1 MKAAYIS
8 RYGNISD
15 VLLGEQSTPVLT
27 ENDVLIKVYAASI
40 NPLDLRVLEGELKAI
55 LPLKFPFILGND
67 FAGTIVEVGS
77 NVTQFKAGD
86 EVYAKTDLNGAF
98 AEYTVAQQSSLA
110 LKPQNISME
119 LAASLPLVSL
129 TAWQAL
135 VEIAKVKAGQKV
147 LIHAGSGGVGSIAIQ
162 LAKSLGAMVA
172 TTTSAKNSGWVK
184 ELGADIII
192 DYKTM
197 NFEQEIKDYDVVL
210 DTQGGKTLEKSLHVL
225 KRGGRL
231 ISISGPPDHA
241 FAEVINPNWFLKCV
255 IPMLSWSIR
264 HKAKKLG
271 ITYSFLF
278 MQPNGQQL
286 SEISKLVESGKINPV
301 VDKTYEFSE
310 IKDAFQY
317 VNTGRAKGKVI
328 LKVSEQDR
336 R

>member
-8 RYGNISD
+8 RYGNIDD
-15 VLLGEQSTPVLT
+15 VELDEQSQPPLTADAVL
-27 ENDVLIKVYAASI
+27 VKVHAASI
-40 NPLDLRVLEGELKAI
+40 NPLDLRVLEGEFKAI
-55 LPLKFPFILGND
+55 LPVKFPFILGND
-67 FAGTIVEVGS
+67 FAGTVVEVGS
-77 NVTQFKAGD
+77 KVTQFKAGD

-98 AEYTVAQQSSLA
+98 AEYTVVQQSSLA

-119 LAASLPLVSL
+119 QAAALPLVAL
-129 TAWQAL
+129 TSWQAL

-162 LAKSLGAMVA
+162 LAKSLGATVA

-197 NFEQEIKDYDVVL
+197 DFEQELKDYDVVL
-210 DTQGGKTLEKSLHVL
+210 DTQGGKTLEKSLNVL

-241 FAEVINPNWFLKCV
+241 FAEAINPNWFLKCV

-264 HKAKKLG
+264 HKAKKRG
-271 ITYSFLF
+271 ITYTFLF

-286 SEISKLVESGKINPV
+286 SKITELVEAGKIKPV
-301 VDKTYEFSE
+301 VDQTYDFIQ
-310 IKDAFQY
+310 IKEALQY
-317 VNTGRAKGKVI
+317 VNTGRAKGKVV
-328 LKVSEQDR
+328 LQFDE
-336 R
+336 

>member
-1 MKAAYIS
+1 MKAAYIT
-8 RYGNISD
+8 RYGNIND
-15 VLLGEQSTPVLT
+15 VQIDEQPKPSLT
-27 ENDVLIKVYAASI
+27 ENAVLVKVHAASI
-40 NPLDLRVLEGELKAI
+40 NPLDLRVLEGEFKAI
-55 LPLKFPFILGND
+55 LPVPFPFILGND
-67 FAGTIVEVGS
+67 FAGTVVEVGS
-77 NVTQFKAGD
+77 KVSQFKVGD

-98 AEYTVAQQSSLA
+98 AEYTVVQQSSLA

-162 LAKSLGAMVA
+162 LAKHLGATVA
-172 TTTSAKNSGWVK
+172 TTTSSKNSSWVK
-184 ELGADIII
+184 GLGADIII

-197 NFEQEIKDYDVVL
+197 DFEQELKDYDVVL
-210 DTQGGKTLEKSLHVL
+210 DTQGGKILEKSLNVL

-241 FAEVINPNWFLKCV
+241 FVEVVNPNWFLKCV
-255 IPMLSWSIR
+255 IPLLSWSIR
-264 HKAKKLG
+264 HKAKKRD
-271 ITYSFLF
+271 ISYSFLF

-301 VDKTYEFSE
+301 VDKTYTFSE
-310 IKDAFQY
+310 IKDAFHY
-317 VNTGRAKGKVI
+317 VNTGRAKGKIV
-328 LKVSEQDR
+328 LKISE
-336 R
+336 

>member
-8 RYGNISD
+8 RYGNID
-15 VLLGEQSTPVLT
+15 DIQFDEQPKPSLT
-27 ENDVLIKVYAASI
+27 EDAVLVKVHAASI
-40 NPLDLRVLEGELKAI
+40 NPLDLRVLEGEFKAI
-55 LPLKFPFILGND
+55 LPVKFPFILGND
-67 FAGTIVEVGS
+67 FAGTVVEVGS
-77 NVTQFKAGD
+77 KVTQFKAGD

-98 AEYTVAQQSSLA
+98 AEYTVVQQSSLA

-119 LAASLPLVSL
+119 QAAALPLVAL
-129 TAWQAL
+129 TSWQAL

-162 LAKSLGAMVA
+162 LAKSLGATVA

-197 NFEQEIKDYDVVL
+197 NFEQELKDYDVVL

-241 FAEVINPNWFLKCV
+241 FAEAINPNWFLKCV

-264 HKAKKLG
+264 HKAKKRG
-271 ITYSFLF
+271 ITYTFLF

-286 SEISKLVESGKINPV
+286 SKITELLEAGKIKPV
-301 VDKTYEFSE
+301 VDQTYDFIQ
-310 IKDAFQY
+310 IKEALQY
-317 VNTGRAKGKVI
+317 VNTGRAKGKVV
-328 LKVSEQDR
+328 LQFDE
-336 R
+336 

>member
-8 RYGNISD
+8 RYGNIDD
-15 VLLGEQSTPVLT
+15 VQLNEQSQPPLTADAVL
-27 ENDVLIKVYAASI
+27 VKVHAASI
-40 NPLDLRVLEGELKAI
+40 NPLDLKVLEGELKAI

-67 FAGTIVEVGS
+67 FAGTVVEVGS
-77 NVTQFKAGD
+77 NVSQFKAGD

-110 LKPQNISME
+110 LKPQNLSME
-119 LAASLPLVSL
+119 QAASLPLVTL

-135 VEIAKVKAGQKV
+135 VEMAKVQAGQKV

-162 LAKSLGAMVA
+162 LAKHLGTTVA
-172 TTTSAKNSGWVK
+172 TTTSGKNTRWVR
-184 ELGADIII
+184 ELGADIIV
-192 DYKTM
+192 DYKTTD
-197 NFEQEIKDYDVVL
+197 FEQELKDYDVVL
-210 DTQGGKTLEKSLHVL
+210 DTQGGKTLEKSLNVL

-231 ISISGPPDHA
+231 ISISGPPDQA
-241 FAEVINPNWFLKCV
+241 FAEAINPNWFLKCV
-255 IPMLSWSIR
+255 IPLLSWSIR
-264 HKAKKLG
+264 HKAKKRG

-328 LKVSEQDR
+328 LKISE
-336 R
+336 

>member
-8 RYGNISD
+8 RYGKISD

-27 ENDVLIKVYAASI
+27 ENDVLIKVHAASI
-40 NPLDLRVLEGELKAI
+40 NPLDLRVLEGEFKAI
-55 LPLKFPFILGND
+55 LPVQFPFILGND
-67 FAGTIVEVGS
+67 FAGTVVEVGA

-98 AEYTVAQQSSLA
+98 AEYTVVQQSSLA

-135 VEIAKVKAGQKV
+135 VEIAKVQAGQKV

-162 LAKSLGAMVA
+162 LAKHLGATVA
-172 TTTSAKNSGWVK
+172 TTTSGKNARWVR

-192 DYKTM
+192 DYKTTD
-197 NFEQEIKDYDVVL
+197 FEQELKDYDVVL
-210 DTQGGKTLEKSLHVL
+210 DTQGGKTLEKSLNVL

-231 ISISGPPDHA
+231 ISISGPPDRA
-241 FAEVINPNWFLKCV
+241 FAEAIKVNWLLKCV
-255 IPMLSWSIR
+255 IPLLSWSIR
-264 HKAKKLG
+264 NKAKKRG
-271 ITYSFLF
+271 VTYSFLF

-286 SEISKLVESGKINPV
+286 SKISELIEAEKIKPV

-328 LKVSEQDR
+328 LKISE
-336 R
+336 

>member
-8 RYGNISD
+8 RYGTIND
-15 VLLGEQSTPVLT
+15 VQIGEQPKPSIKKNTVLVKIHAT
-27 ENDVLIKVYAASI
+27 SI
-40 NPLDLRVLEGELKAI
+40 NPLDLRVVEGEFKAI

-67 FAGTIVEVGS
+67 FAGTVVQIGE
-77 NVTQFKAGD
+77 NVTNFKVGD
-86 EVYAKTDLNGAF
+86 EVYAKTDLSGSF
-98 AEYTVAQQSSLA
+98 AEYTLVEESSLS
-110 LKPQNISME
+110 LKPKNLSME
-119 LAASLPLVSL
+119 QAAALPLVAL
-129 TAWQAL
+129 TSWQAL

-162 LAKSLGAMVA
+162 LAKSLGATVA

-210 DTQGGKTLEKSLHVL
+210 DTQGGKTLEKSLDVL

-241 FAEVINPNWFLKCV
+241 FAEAINTNWFLKCV

-278 MQPNGQQL
+278 MQPNGQHL
-286 SEISKLVESGKINPV
+286 SKITELVEAGKITPV
-301 VDKTYEFSE
+301 IDQSYDFVQ
-310 IKDAFQY
+310 IKEALQY
-317 VNTGRAKGKVI
+317 VNTGRSKGKVVVNI
-328 LKVSEQDR
+328 E
-336 R
+336 